1 MLRRSSPSLLNL
13 WFVSLLSCCLVPLSF
28 ASPLQLTPNLAATSK
43 KFLADLQKPEA
54 ISPNTD
60 NKPSSFVENE
70 ESLDSFKITLSPEQ
84 KIGPIPKWALP
95 PHIDEESSSVE
106 IPIPP
111 LAEQTSI
118 ENFSITV
125 NFMDTGDG
133 GPLIEKQNKN
143 DSIPILLCSGLGING
158 PALGMNSRTIAIPND
173 LAIDGGKIIVRHAGR
188 FKQLDSIIL
197 RPGRTAMV
205 SVLNENT
212 IPAIIDY
219 STIIP
224 QDLAEG
230 ATPVLKKGDTTH
242 GRVTTASLSPSIEEL
257 DSTIQ
262 FNFDISRKPQ
272 ATLFQTDILGLDLK
286 AHIDIE
292 LNGKSIGPLNVSS
305 FEFDSA
311 ELITET
317 KINDPSPQLQIA
329 GWRSAYIY
337 IANDYLREKD
347 NHLLLIVQPSGN
359 SHEYKIHL
367 KNSSLKML
375 HADGPNPR

>member
-1 MLRRSSPSLLNL
+1 MAS
-13 WFVSLLSCCLVPLSF
+13 LSF
-28 ASPLQLTPNLAATSK
+28 ASPLQLAPTLSATSK
-43 KFLADLQKPEA
+43 KFLADLQKTESTA
-54 ISPNTD
+54 SNTD
-60 NKPSSFVENE
+60 NAPSSLVEAE
-70 ESLDSFKITLSPEQ
+70 DSLDPLKITLSPEQ
-84 KIGPIPKWALP
+84 KIGPIPKWALA
-95 PHIDEESSSVE
+95 PHIDEESSLVE
-106 IPIPP
+106 IPIPS
-111 LAEQTSI
+111 LAERTDI
-118 ENFSITV
+118 ENFVITV
-125 NFMDTGDG
+125 NFMDMGDG

-143 DSIPILLCSGLGING
+143 DSNSSLLCSGLGING
-158 PALGMNSRTIAIPND
+158 PALGINSRNILIPND

-188 FKQLDSIIL
+188 FKQLHSIIL
-197 RPGRTAMV
+197 RPGRTAIV
-205 SVLNENT
+205 SALHENN
-212 IPAIIDY
+212 IPAIIDH

-242 GRVTTASLSPSIEEL
+242 GHVTTASLSPSIEEL
-257 DSTIQ
+257 DSSIQ

-286 AHIDIE
+286 AHIDVE

-317 KINDPSPQLQIA
+317 KTNDLLPQHLIA

-337 IANDYLREKD
+337 IAYDYLREKD
-347 NHLLLIVQPSGN
+347 NHLLLTVQPSGN
-359 SHEYKIHL
+359 SHGYKIHL

-375 HADGPNPR
+375 HGDEPHPR